1 MSKCHLVVCQSPT
14 SVDDRV
20 FYPVGKVKPFQNK
33 NVNVKNFTSFAP
45 ESNPHP
51 HPRFSRAG
59 VILFFPKTSAS
70 PVLKSFSSEFDFL
83 SSVFSF

>member
-1 MSKCHLVVCQSPT
+1 MSKCHLVVGQSPT
-14 SVDDRV
+14 SVDDRG

-33 NVNVKNFTSFAP
+33 NVNVNNFTSFAP
-45 ESNPHP
+45 ESNP